1 MKKDYYVYVHRTED
15 TREVFYVGIGSG
27 NRAFTKNSRN
37 IYWRRKVDKHGF
49 EVDILISNLTL
60 DEAYKL
66 EMRLIKYYGRENLC
80 NLTDGGD
87 GVKNPSSETRKKMSE
102 AKKGKTQKKDHI
114 KKRVEAIRSNSS
126 RVNKSSSGF
135 KGVVWHKKAM
145 KWMAQVSVDGRCVYL
160 GLYDCKFEAW
170 LKVMKYKGKVAV

>member
-1 MKKDYYVYVHRTED
+1 MKKDYYVYTHKTKD
-15 TREVFYVGIGSG
+15 THEVFYVGVGSG

-37 IYWRRKVDKHGF
+37 IYWHRKTKKHGF
-49 EVDILISNLTL
+49 DVEILIRDLCL
-60 DEAYKL
+60 YEAYKI
-66 EMRLIKYYGRENLC
+66 EIELIRHYGRDSLC

-87 GVKNPSSETRKKMSE
+87 GVKNPSSEARKKMSD

-114 KKRVEAIRSNSS
+114 KKRVEAIRSNTN

-135 KGVVWHKKAM
+135 RGVVWHKKSM
-145 KWMAQVSVDGRCVYL
+145 KWMAQASVDGRCVYL